1 MPEVFTFSL
10 IRRGKCINNSHC
22 PERYKGMDEELKR
35 TIKEQAID
43 MNSQKVI
50 LPKPKRR
57 KMTKQDHIKWDE
69 MKEKR
74 GRL

>member
-1 MPEVFTFSL
+1 
-10 IRRGKCINNSHC
+10 
-22 PERYKGMDEELKR
+22 MDEELKR